1 MVRELPL
8 IDNLDQSCEG
18 CLLGKHGGNFFS
30 KNATTRAKKAVE
42 LIHANVCYP
51 IHLNFF
57 DKNKYFLLFIDD
69 FSINTWTYF
78 LKEKI

>member
-8 IDNLDQSCEG
+8 IDDLDQSCEG

-30 KNATTRAKKAVE
+30 KKATTRAKKALE
-42 LIHANVCYP
+42 LIHANVCDP

-57 DKNKYFLLFIDD
+57 
-69 FSINTWTYF
+69 
-78 LKEKI
+78 